1 MQDAGWHGPFLGL
14 WGGWW
19 IAQPRRCSTNCY
31 IPLGISYLTWNRLQ
45 GWERL
50 GYQWIWI
57 LKLSGFDARSNYLT
71 AVVGVFFQNRLHI
84 LHCIAFHLGIDHHR
98 LSVAR
103 AIEAMHVS
111 GYSATLGCWWFSR
124 KCLGWIQGWRWDW
137 RGFLLTLSWED
148 PSPEA
153 LWERH
158 SSVSALRHVK
168 KSQRVKC
175 TKLRHHKHLVKF
187 PNSAKFFSKSQT
199 NTAYQG

>member
-1 MQDAGWHGPFLGL
+1 MTWSVPGAVC
-14 WGGWW
+14 GWW

-45 GWERL
+45 GWD
-50 GYQWIWI
+50 IWDI
-57 LKLSGFDARSNYLT
+57 WDIWDGRKWKGGNGFGSLSGFDARSNCSG
-71 AVVGVFFQNRLHI
+71 GVFFQNRLNI
-84 LHCIAFHLGIDHHR
+84 LHCTAFHLRIDHHR

-111 GYSATLGCWWFSR
+111 GYSATSGSWWFSR
-124 KCLGWIQGWRWDW
+124 KCLGWIQGWRWD
-137 RGFLLTLSWED
+137 RRV
-148 PSPEA
+148 
-153 LWERH
+153 WERH
-158 SSVSALRHVK
+158 SSVSALWHVK

-187 PNSAKFFSKSQT
+187 PNSAKFFSKSQA